1 MDFFEHQDQAHRAT
15 TKLMFLFLLAIAGLI
30 GGMYIIVMTTWNGF
44 LWWQSDALGR
54 APFSWNFL
62 LEWDAK
68 ILLGV
73 TIGTLLLI
81 VFGCLEKYLKFHSN
95 GARIATALG
104 GKRLMPGSPSE
115 TAKRL
120 FNTVEEMA
128 LASGMP
134 VPPVYILE
142 EEQTINAFAAG
153 HSPDDAV
160 IGITRGA
167 LNTLSR
173 RELQG
178 VIAHEISHIV
188 HGDIRMNLDLVILL
202 GGIQRIGLLGFHLL
216 RNATI
221 GRSSRRSYSSYSGG
235 SLQGTALMILVGGSM
250 MVLGSLGLFFASA
263 IKAAISRQR
272 EFLADASAVQ
282 FTRYPKGLAEALKK
296 IGGLNRGSAIQHP
309 NGLEVS
315 HMFFSSGF
323 FGGFDALLA
332 THPPLTARIKRLDPT
347 FQGEFTPTAPSGG
360 IDDSLMA
367 PLAAPLTGSFVTE
380 LTCSDM
386 ANSITPETLIE
397 KIGEPTQNH
406 LDYIHAMLE
415 QTPVRLR
422 DAAHEPFGARA
433 VVYGLL
439 LTDKP
444 EQRRIQKRRL
454 SNHADPKVYQE
465 TLALEPLIDALA
477 PSARLPLVHIAIP
490 SLKTLSPQQYDRFK
504 TNVRVLIPKKDQ
516 DAVFGWTLRHS
527 LLRHLEP
534 GFREEKP
541 KKVRYSSL
549 WDVASHCEALLSTL
563 AHRGH
568 SDEKEVAKAF
578 HEGARELNV
587 PKINLR
593 AASRCTLT
601 VLDLA
606 LVTLDQVA
614 PKEKR
619 RLLQACGA
627 CVLAD
632 QQVTVQE
639 YELLRAI
646 ADSLGC
652 PMPPILPVQSPV
664 AAERVEQENLVSVPS
679 HS

>member
-1 MDFFEHQDQAHRAT
+1 MDFFEHQDQARRST
-15 TKLMFLFLLAIAGLI
+15 TKLLLLFLLAIAGLI
-30 GGMYIIVMTTWNGF
+30 AGMYVIVMTTWNGL

-62 LEWDAK
+62 WEWDAK

-81 VFGCLEKYLKFHSN
+81 VFGCVEKYLKFHSN
-95 GARIATALG
+95 GARIAVALG
-104 GKRLMPGSPSE
+104 GKRLMSESPSE

-134 VPPVYILE
+134 IPPVYILE
-142 EEQTINAFAAG
+142 GEQSINAFAAG
-153 HSPDDAV
+153 NSPDDAV
-160 IGITRGA
+160 IGVTRGA
-167 LNTLSR
+167 LNALSR

-202 GGIQRIGLLGFHLL
+202 GGIQRIGLLGFHIL
-216 RNATI
+216 RSATI
-221 GRSSRRSYSSYSGG
+221 GGSSRRSSSSYSGG
-235 SLQGTALMILVGGSM
+235 SLHGAALMILIGGAM
-250 MVLGSLGLFFASA
+250 MGLGSLGLFFASA
-263 IKAAISRQR
+263 IKAAISRHR

-282 FTRYPKGLAEALKK
+282 FTRYPKGLADALKK
-296 IGGLNRGSAIQHP
+296 IGGLARGSAIQHP

-332 THPPLTARIKRLDPT
+332 THPPLTARIKRLDPA
-347 FQGEFTPTAPSGG
+347 FQGEITPTAPSGG
-360 IDDSLMA
+360 IDDSIMA
-367 PLAAPLTGSFVTE
+367 QWASPPTDPSEILPAVSDVAEPLT
-380 LTCSDM
+380 L
-386 ANSITPETLIE
+386 ETLIQ

-415 QTPVRLR
+415 QTPDRLR

-465 TLALEPLIDALA
+465 TLALEPLIDALP

-490 SLKTLSPQQYDRFK
+490 SLKTLSSQQYERFK
-504 TNVRVLIPKKDQ
+504 NNVRVLIPQKDQ

-534 GFREEKP
+534 EFTEDKP

-549 WDVASHCEALLSTL
+549 RDIASHCEALLSTL

-568 SDEKEVAKAF
+568 SDEEEVTKAF
-578 HEGARELNV
+578 QEGARVLNL
-587 PKINLR
+587 PTITLR

-606 LVTLDQVA
+606 LLTLDQVT

-619 RLLQACGA
+619 RLLQGCGA

-646 ADSLGC
+646 SDSLGC
-652 PMPPILPVQSPV
+652 PMPPILPVQSPN
-664 AAERVEQENLVSVPS
+664 ATGRVEPETLVAVSE
-679 HS
+679 